1 MLKTANQ
8 LVTVARNT
16 FIESIRQPVVTVLL
30 FIGILALTLNVS
42 LTAYSMD
49 NDNKLMVDINL
60 STLFIVGLLTAAFT
74 ATGVLSQEIEN
85 KTVLTVVSK
94 PISRTTFVLGKFL
107 GVAGALAVSF
117 WILMIFSVLTTR
129 YGVAKNATFNPD
141 WPVLIFGGLA
151 IILSIGIAMAGN
163 YFYHWV
169 FTSTF
174 VRFLAVLLTVAFVF
188 IMFIGKQWNFQ
199 PPVYTL
205 MLNRQLFAAMILL
218 FLGLQIITAAAIA
231 SSTRLGQVMT
241 LTVCLGVFFIGV
253 LSDYLFGRI
262 ADTSTVAYVF
272 SHIVPNLQIFLVAD
286 AVTQEFHITVNYLLT
301 ATAYAAGFV
310 AAILAL
316 AVALFQTREVG

>member
-1 MLKTANQ
+1 MLKTTNQ

-30 FIGILALTLNVS
+30 FIGILALTLNVA

-60 STLFIVGLLTAAFT
+60 STLFLVGLLTAAFT

-94 PISRTTFVLGKFL
+94 PISRTTFVLGKFI
-107 GVAGALAVSF
+107 GVACAMAVSF
-117 WILMIFSVLTTR
+117 WILMIFSILTTR
-129 YGVAKNATFNPD
+129 YGVAKNATFDPD

-151 IILSIGIAMAGN
+151 IILSIVIAMAGN

-188 IMFIGKQWNFQ
+188 IVFIGKHWNFQ
-199 PPVYTL
+199 PPFYTL
-205 MLNRQLFAAMILL
+205 KLQLFAAMILL

-253 LSDYLFGRI
+253 LSDYMFGRI
-262 ADTSTVAYVF
+262 AATNSVAFFF
-272 SHIVPNLQIFLVAD
+272 SRVVPNLQIFLVAD
-286 AVTQEFHITVNYLLT
+286 AVTQEFRITVNYLLT
-301 ATAYAAGFV
+301 AAAYAAGFV